1 MREDTDDLP
10 PKKRSDPG
18 PGEGASF
25 FGALGALFGMGLWLV
40 LFFAIAG
47 IGFYYL
53 LRATH

>member
-10 PKKRSDPG
+10 PKKKPDLG
-18 PGEGASF
+18 PGESASF